1 MEDRIYISHLFCDS
15 SNKWHIQTND
25 EHSKGV
31 AELAASFAESIGL
44 KDLGYAM
51 GILHDKGKESDS
63 FQSYIRTVSGYDPQ
77 RNAPSQVRHAYVGAV
92 LAKKCFS
99 PLADV
104 ITNQIAGHH
113 RGLYDYR
120 DLKPE
125 LDLDIPEGVDTDVP
139 KSLLPDEC
147 VSALKGLSANEFH
160 HIWRFLYSCL
170 VDADFLDTERFMDIS
185 TNRLRGCNVT
195 FEDLKSKLQSKLD
208 SFADAPDTPVNRI
221 RKAVQNEC
229 LKASTLPSGFFSL
242 TVPTGGGKTI
252 SSVVWAVNHA
262 IANGMKRIIIAIPY
276 TSIIVQ
282 TAAVLKGIF
291 GEENVLEHHSNVE
304 YDGIKDY
311 RLRQRMKLS
320 SENWDYPII
329 VTTNVQLF
337 ESMFSNKPS
346 VCRKLHNIADSVI
359 ILDEVQTLS
368 TDFLQPIV
376 DSLKTYQ
383 KFCNVSVLFTTASQ
397 PILSWVKTGC
407 NPKVV
412 FKGVDKVFE
421 IIPDGMNLHEKLKRV
436 ELNIEDSGNT
446 YDEIAQRLSSYNRV
460 LCIVNT
466 RKDAKEL
473 YDRLPKEGITLHL
486 SRMMC
491 PKHIKDTIAKLKA
504 VLADQNSGT
513 IRVIATQLI
522 EAGVDIDF
530 PVVFRQEAGL
540 DSVLQAAGRCNR
552 EGKLS
557 MGETFVFSLSKERP
571 LPSGFMQVTNNAR
584 LGLGKNRE
592 WFAPETMTDYFS
604 QLYSRAETFDK
615 NQIKSI
621 LYEPKNMQF
630 ERASNEFQLI
640 EEKGTSV
647 VVNWEDSLNLIERL
661 KSEGPSYNLMKKLSQ
676 YSVTIRDPDFKKLK
690 KAGLIQEPIESV
702 YVLPDREQY
711 DENVGLLT
719 ENHWLEEMLIV

>member
-113 RGLYDYR
+113 RGLYDYC

-397 PILSWVKTGC
+397 PILSGLIKGC
-407 NPKVV
+407 NPRAQFDGIERVT
-412 FKGVDKVFE
+412 E
-421 IIPDGMNLHEKLKRV
+421 IIPEGMALHEKLKRA
-436 ELNIEDSGNT
+436 ELIIDDSGTT
-446 YDEIAQRLSSYNRV
+446 YDEIAKRLSSYNRV

-491 PKHIKDTIAKLKA
+491 PKHIKDIIAKLKA

-571 LPSGFMQVTNNAR
+571 LPRGFMQATNNAR

-592 WFAPETMTDYFS
+592 WFAPETMTAYFR
-604 QLYSRAETFDK
+604 QLYSRTETFDK
-615 NQIKSI
+615 KDMKTL
-621 LYEPKNMQF
+621 LYKPTNMQF
-630 ERASNEFQLI
+630 ETASKEFCLI
-640 EEKGTSV
+640 EDDGTSV
-647 VVNWEDSLNLIERL
+647 VVNWEDSLSLIERL
-661 KSEGPSYNLMKKLSQ
+661 KSEGPSYGLMKKLSQ
-676 YSVTIRDPDFKKLK
+676 YSVTVRDADFKRLK

-719 ENHWLEEMLIV
+719 ENHWLEEILTI

>member
-1 MEDRIYISHLFCDS
+1 MKPVISHLFQDD
-15 SNKWHIQTND
+15 NGQWHIQTN
-25 EHSKGV
+25 ENHSNGV
-31 AELAASFAESIGL
+31 AELASTFADSIHL
-44 KDLGYAM
+44 KEFGYAM
-51 GILHDKGKESDS
+51 GILHDKGKESNQ

-77 RNAPSQVRHAYVGAV
+77 RNAPSRVGHAYVGAV
-92 LAKKCFS
+92 LAKKCFGS
-99 PLADV
+99 ISDV

-113 RGLYDYR
+113 RGLYD
-120 DLKPE
+120 DCNLKPE
-125 LDLDIPEGVDTDVP
+125 LELDIPEGVDTNVP
-139 KSLLPDEC
+139 ESLLLPRHL
-147 VSALKGLSANEFH
+147 SAIQGLSSNDFH

-229 LKASTLPSGFFSL
+229 LKVSTLPSGFFSL

-359 ILDEVQTLS
+359 ILDEVQTLP

-397 PILSWVKTGC
+397 PILSGLIKGC
-407 NPKVV
+407 NPRAQFDGIERVT
-412 FKGVDKVFE
+412 E
-421 IIPDGMNLHEKLKRV
+421 IIPEGMALHEKLKRA
-436 ELNIEDSGNT
+436 ELIIDDSGTT
-446 YDEIAQRLSSYNRV
+446 YDEIAKKLSSYNRV
-460 LCIVNT
+460 LCIVNS

-473 YDRLPKEGITLHL
+473 YNRLPKEGITLHL

-504 VLADQNSGT
+504 VLADQNFGT

-552 EGKLS
+552 EGKLL
-557 MGETFVFSLSKERP
+557 MGEAVVFSLSKEGP
-571 LPSGFMQVTNNAR
+571 LTNGSVRVANDAR
-584 LGLGKNRE
+584 LGLGKKRE
-592 WFAPETMTDYFS
+592 WFAPETMTDYFL

-615 NQIKSI
+615 KQMKSI
-621 LYEPKNMQF
+621 LYEPKNVQF

-661 KSEGPSYNLMKKLSQ
+661 KSEGPSYCLMKKLSQ

-711 DENVGLLT
+711 DKGVGLLT
-719 ENHWLEEMLIV
+719 ENHWLEETLTI